1 MLVGLIVLG
10 ASLAALS
17 ADSPAARATTPAQ
30 STPAGP
36 TTDEQDGGTHL
47 RVSTPHGPVHLFRPR
62 GYDAR
67 TAGIVIYVHG
77 YYVDV
82 DEAWRAHRLPAQFVA
97 SGRNAL
103 FVAPE
108 APSGADEKP
117 NWGRLQQLLNLTL
130 RRARWQRPR
139 GAVVVAGHSGAFRT
153 IVPWLKEP
161 FWHHLILIDGLYGRE
176 DDFGAWLRRSQSN
189 RMTLVVRGTAKWAEP
204 FVRSRRYAITVA
216 RIPDALEELSRRE
229 RTARL
234 LALRSQFG
242 HFELITDG
250 RVLPLLLRR
259 TPLSAVP
266 ALPALPPRR

>member
-1 MLVGLIVLG
+1 MLVGVITLG
-10 ASLAALS
+10 ASLAVLS
-17 ADSPAARATTPAQ
+17 AHSPAAGAAAPDVVAPAT
-30 STPAGP
+30 GP
-36 TTDEQDGGTHL
+36 TTDEQDGGTHR

-82 DEAWRAHRLPAQFVA
+82 DEAWRAHRLPAQFLA

-108 APSGADEKP
+108 APSNGDEKP
-117 NWGRLQQLLNLTL
+117 NWSKLQQLLNVSL

-176 DDFGAWLRRSQSN
+176 EAFGAWLRRGSSN
-189 RMTLVVRGTAKWAEP
+189 RMTLVVRGTAKWADP
-204 FVRSRRYAITVA
+204 FVRSRRYAVTVA
-216 RIPDALEELSRRE
+216 RIPDALGELSRRE

-250 RVLPLLLRR
+250 KVLPLLLRR
-259 TPLSAVP
+259 TPLP
-266 ALPALPPRR
+266 ALPAARPRR